1 MGYIQVDTDISVS
14 TCILLHLNHTIKKQY
29 GKTKFQT
36 ITNSSVNS

>member
-14 TCILLHLNHTIKKQY
+14 TCILLHLNHTIENQC